1 MEPVYVVLMIILIIW
16 CGIFGYMLY
25 IDKEVKNLL
34 KKVKKLEKAEIN
46 ET

>member
-1 MEPVYVVLMIILIIW
+1 MEPIYVVLIIILIIW

-34 KKVKKLEKAEIN
+34 KKVKKLKKAEV
-46 ET
+46 

>member
-1 MEPVYVVLMIILIIW
+1 MEPIYVVLIIIIIIW

-34 KKVKKLEKAEIN
+34 KKIKKLEKAEVN

>member
-1 MEPVYVVLMIILIIW
+1 MEPIYIVLIIILIIW

-34 KKVKKLEKAEIN
+34 KKVKKLDKAKIN